1 MRTPSQLVMLG
12 AGGTRRIRRLGHPIA
27 TSQCGANILTLAAAP
42 PLVVWTDCALGT
54 DDRFLRAV
62 RLAGN
67 PWREERLLA
76 IKALCTD
83 LLAQLQRLVDAGNS
97 VLVVEHD
104 MSLVAACDWVVDLGP
119 GAGDEGGR
127 LVARDPPQVAARQRG
142 SRTAPWLAKEL
153 GVSHA

>member
-1 MRTPSQLVMLG
+1 
-12 AGGTRRIRRLGHPIA
+12 
-27 TSQCGANILTLAAAP
+27 LTLAAAP

-67 PWREERLLA
+67 PWREER
-76 IKALCTD
+76 

>member
-76 IKALCTD
+76 
-83 LLAQLQRLVDAGNS
+83 QLQRLVDAGNS